1 MPTGTMEKP
10 GIYVEIFIRES
21 LEKVWELTQNS
32 DLHHRTV
39 QRRVVTAHEGS
50 YPGLPVAYKRTER
63 RK

>member
-32 DLHHRTV
+32 DLHHRMV
-39 QRRVVTAHEGS
+39 QRRVVTS
-50 YPGLPVAYKRTER
+50 
-63 RK
+63 